1 MKVIKN
7 LIEERKWKKKYN
19 SLKVAYDTMLVEFAN
34 QTDEIDFLQ
43 KQVRKLTKERAM
55 LRGRNTK
62 QKLPNDKGS
71 TNDSRNRVSISKQDN

>member
-1 MKVIKN
+1 MLRKI
-7 LIEERKWKKKYN
+7 IEERKWKKKYN

-34 QTDEIDFLQ
+34 QADEIEFLQ

>member
-19 SLKVAYDTMLVEFAN
+19 SLRVAYETIVTDYANSVE
-34 QTDEIDFLQ
+34 EIEFLQ

>member
-1 MKVIKN
+1 MIRK
-7 LIEERKWKKKYN
+7 LIEERKYQKKYN

-34 QTDEIDFLQ
+34 QADEIDFLQ

-71 TNDSRNRVSISKQDN
+71 TTTSRNRLSISKQNN

>member
-1 MKVIKN
+1 MIRK

-19 SLKVAYDTMLVEFAN
+19 SLKIAYDTMLVEFAN

-62 QKLPNDKGS
+62 QKLSNDKGS
-71 TNDSRNRVSISKQDN
+71 TNDSRNRVSISKQNN